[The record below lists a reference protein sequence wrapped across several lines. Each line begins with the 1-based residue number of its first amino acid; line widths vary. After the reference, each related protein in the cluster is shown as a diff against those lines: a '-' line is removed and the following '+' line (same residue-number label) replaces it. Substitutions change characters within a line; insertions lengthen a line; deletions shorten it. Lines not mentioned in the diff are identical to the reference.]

1 MPVSYRSISYQL
13 KGVGKGMKE
22 RRRFRRVDIDV
33 LVNFS
38 EKAIARAKNVNQFG
52 ICIVTNIPFK
62 AGIYLN
68 LIFTLPD
75 GTSVETL
82 GKVQWQRKIESDTY
96 ENGIEFYNI
105 KPDIK
110 KKLED
115 FVREYGVKTE
125 EDVDY

>member
-1 MPVSYRSISYQL
+1 
-13 KGVGKGMKE
+13 MKE

-52 ICIVTNIPFK
+52 ICIVTNLPFK
-62 AGIYLN
+62 VGIYIN

-82 GKVQWQRKIESDTY
+82 GKVKWQRKIEPDMY

-115 FVREYGVKTE
+115 FVREYGGKTE
-125 EDVDY
+125 EDADY

>member
-1 MPVSYRSISYQL
+1 
-13 KGVGKGMKE
+13 MKE
-22 RRRFRRVDIDV
+22 RRRFRRVEIDV

-38 EKAIARAKNVNQFG
+38 EKAIARTKNVNQLG
-52 ICIVTNIPFK
+52 ICIVTDVPFK

-75 GTSVETL
+75 GTTIETL
-82 GKVQWQRKIESDTY
+82 GKVIWQRKIKSNEY

-105 KPDIK
+105 KPDKK

-115 FVREYGVKTE
+115 FVKGYYEKEE
-125 EDVDY
+125 EDANF